1 MVIGV
6 MTLEFHLPSSQSL
19 KSKRFIVKSL
29 KERLFNKFNVSVAE
43 IDHHDLWQRTTIAV
57 VTVSRNKRFANS
69 VLSKAMDLA
78 RLDKDA
84 VLTKTETYFV

>member
-1 MVIGV
+1 MVIAV
-6 MTLEFHLPSSQSL
+6 VTLEFHLPSSQSL
-19 KSKRFIVKSL
+19 KSKRYIVKSF

-69 VLSKAMDLA
+69 VLSKVMDLA
-78 RLDKDA
+78 RLEKEA
-84 VLTKTETYFV
+84 ILTKAETYFV